1 MPSWCIIQYF
11 QRQKVSLPNVLFNA
25 CLEHKISEL
34 TVDAWQRNPTE
45 FLKSLKS
52 FISTQGILKEPKVG
66 RKMEKLVLR
75 LTSSIS
81 INDNMAKQLYK
92 MLLIITQK
100 LKNNWLTA
108 KLSEKLNEVCE
119 STDFEI
125 VLMLTSFTYWS
136 DTKLKLKYHLFDMI
150 NTAEQYIDL
159 PQLYFVVRKTNEP
172 NSAKRT
178 FLINNMKYIIH
189 SYANRQLEVGS
200 YI

>member
-81 INDNMAKQLYK
+81 IINNYTKIKKQL
-92 MLLIITQK
+92 
-100 LKNNWLTA
+100 A
-108 KLSEKLNEVCE
+108 DC
-119 STDFEI
+119 
-125 VLMLTSFTYWS
+125 
-136 DTKLKLKYHLFDMI
+136 
-150 NTAEQYIDL
+150 
-159 PQLYFVVRKTNEP
+159 
-172 NSAKRT
+172 
-178 FLINNMKYIIH
+178 
-189 SYANRQLEVGS
+189 
-200 YI
+200 